1 MHDKYFP
8 LYFYLIGT
16 VLILFEAMLQHLKCL
31 HNALFV
37 IIVLPNCSM
46 NLEIQL
52 FAMNHIMISSSM
64 SYDVYVSFYR

>member
-8 LYFYLIGT
+8 LDFYLIGI

-52 FAMNHIMISSSM
+52 LP
-64 SYDVYVSFYR
+64 